1 MTRVNAM
8 FTVGVVT
15 LGLACASAPPEHSG
29 ELLSINGTEL
39 FVHRMGGGEP
49 IIVIHGG
56 PVLEHGYL
64 LPHLEPLASSYEL
77 IFYDQRL
84 SGRSAGTVD
93 SASVRLA
100 TFIDDIEALRMA
112 LGLDRVHVIGHS
124 WGGLLAM
131 QYAIQHGEH
140 LRSLV
145 LLNPMSASA
154 ERWRAEEA
162 ALAQLVT
169 TEVRAELD
177 SIRAS
182 DGLIQ
187 GESDAIRQ
195 MLIASFKMAFYD
207 QASIDR
213 LDLYVPPDYN
223 DRSRQFSY
231 MVDDL
236 MNFDLF
242 DRLAGVTT
250 PTLIVYGA
258 AEPAVRISGPAL
270 NEAIENSELVIIE
283 RTGHFPFIERP
294 EATLDVI
301 RSFLSE
307 SPIER

>member
-1 MTRVNAM
+1 MSIKNVAFQAFNLSRKVASAT
-8 FTVGVVT
+8 
-15 LGLACASAPPEHSG
+15 GLARPARAI
-29 ELLSINGTEL
+29 L
-39 FVHRMGGGEP
+39 
-49 IIVIHGG
+49 G
-56 PVLEHGYL
+56 PSVGKVLY
-64 LPHLEPLASSYEL
+64 
-77 IFYDQRL
+77 
-84 SGRSAGTVD
+84 
-93 SASVRLA
+93 RLA
-100 TFIDDIEALRMA
+100 AKSDAPVSVNGHTMYLATKGKYPPLRMA

-145 LLNPMSASA
+145 LLNSMSASA
-154 ERWRAEEA
+154 EQWRAEEA